1 MTASPASPTI
11 RQRMLKEQAALC
23 QSSSMPREPYDP
35 PEDAERWLRKD
46 GDFRHVAASPTIR
59 QRMLKACDDSP
70 EQTVVG
76 REPYDPPE
84 DAESAESAT
93 ITTTPTPRA
102 LRSARGC

>member
-1 MTASPASPTI
+1 
-11 RQRMLKEQAALC
+11 
-23 QSSSMPREPYDP
+23 MPREPYDP

-76 REPYDPPE
+76 TREPYDPPE
-84 DAESAESAT
+84 DAERH
-93 ITTTPTPRA
+93 TTA
-102 LRSARGC
+102 LTR